1 MKQITV
7 IFILASILI
16 TAGCSTS
23 TKLVGSWQNKELT
36 NNHFEKI
43 GVVAISPSESG
54 RYLIERAVASDLK
67 NKNINAMPTYEV
79 FPFAGKMGGVMS
91 KSENPE
97 ALKARIK
104 SKVEEQKFDALMII
118 SLLDKEKEQRYVQ
131 DYNSNYWMGGTGYY
145 GTPMVVAGAATMP
158 VAYGAYY
165 NYYSYNLGVAY
176 ESGYYVE
183 DVTYFLECNLY
194 DVAKE
199 ELLWTARTK
208 STNIK
213 SVEEEAQKFADMVV
227 NDILAKKVI
236 VP

>member
-227 NDILAKKVI
+227 SDILAKKVI